1 MSETVKTLPARSEIP
16 QEMKWDV
23 ESVFADDNAWEK
35 AYGECEELLKKADA
49 YNGKLSESPKKLAE
63 FLHYQDEVCQKL
75 EKLYLYANMKQDE
88 DNANPVY
95 QGLCSKI
102 QGLAVNLSAKLAF
115 VNPEI
120 LAMDGEKL
128 EAWLQEDCLKLYT
141 RYIHEITRTAP
152 HIRNAEEEEILALAG
167 DLTSAP
173 RNIFTMFNNAD
184 LKFPVITDEK
194 GEKTEITHGNYI
206 VLMQSQDREVRKAAF
221 EGLYSAYEANQNSL
235 AAMMT
240 ANIKKDLFHT
250 KVRKYPSVLEA
261 ALFGEEIPV
270 KVYEQLIAGVRK
282 NLPAFFEYL
291 RLRKKALGVDE
302 LHMYD
307 IYVPM
312 FNEDEADIPFA
323 EAVETVLAA
332 LAPLGEEYIGIA
344 KKAFSEGWV
353 DVMENRGKTSGAYS
367 SGVYGTK
374 PFILLNYQNNLD
386 SVFTLAHELGHSMHT
401 YYSTNTQ
408 PYVYSDYE
416 IFVAEVASTVNE
428 TLLLRYLLNKET
440 DKNRRLRLIN
450 YYLDQFRGTVFRQTM
465 FGEFEKIVHE
475 HAEKGGALSCEYY
488 RQVYYRLNKDYFGD
502 EMVIDQAIDME
513 WSRIPHFY
521 RSFYVYKYATGF
533 TAASALANGIL
544 SEGKAAVDK
553 YKQFLS
559 GGSSLSPI
567 DLLKVAGVDMEDPAT
582 LDKAF
587 AVYRSFLEDLKAML

>member
-1 MSETVKTLPARSEIP
+1 MTETVKSLPKRSDIP
-16 QEMKWDV
+16 QNMKWDV
-23 ESVFADDNAWEK
+23 ESVFADDKQWDTAYQECSQMLEK
-35 AYGECEELLKKADA
+35 IKNFSGTLGESAQ
-49 YNGKLSESPKKLAE
+49 KLAD
-63 FLHYQDEVCQKL
+63 FLQYQDEVCQKM
-75 EKLYLYANMKQDE
+75 EKLYLYASMKKDE

-95 QGLCSKI
+95 QGLSDRI
-102 QGLAVNLSAKLAF
+102 QTLAVKLSADLAF
-115 VNPEI
+115 ANPEI
-120 LAMDGEKL
+120 LAIDEKKL
-128 EAWLQEDCLKLYT
+128 ADFLKEDCLKLYT

-152 HIRNAEEEEILALAG
+152 HIRNAQEEEILALAG

-184 LKFPVITDEK
+184 LKFPVITDEN

-206 VLMQSQDREVRKAAF
+206 VLMQSPDRNVRKAAF
-221 EGLYSAYEANQNSL
+221 EGLYATYAANKNSL

-240 ANIKKDLFHT
+240 ANIKKDIFHT
-250 KVRKYPSVLEA
+250 KVRNYPSVLEA

-270 KVYEQLIAGVRK
+270 KVYTQLIASVRK
-282 NLPAFFEYL
+282 NLPAFYEYL
-291 RLRKKALGVDE
+291 DIRKKALGVEE

-307 IYVPM
+307 VYVPM
-312 FNEDEADIPFA
+312 FSQQQTQIPYS
-323 EAVETVLAA
+323 EAVETVLNA
-332 LAPLGEEYIGIA
+332 LAPMGEEYISIA

-401 YYSTNTQ
+401 YYSTHNQ

-428 TLLLRYLLNKET
+428 TLLLRYLLDKET
-440 DKNRRLRLIN
+440 DKNRRLRLLN
-450 YYLDQFRGTVFRQTM
+450 YYMDQFRGTVFRQTM
-465 FGEFEKIVHE
+465 FAEFEKIVHE
-475 HAEKGGALSCEYY
+475 HAEAGGALSCEYY
-488 RQVYYRLNKDYFGD
+488 QQVYYKLNQDYFGD
-502 EMVIDQAIDME
+502 NMVVDQAIDME

-544 SEGKAAVDK
+544 TEGKNAVEK

-559 GGSSLSPI
+559 GGCSKSPI
-567 DLLKVAGVDMEDPAT
+567 DLLKIAGVDMEDPET

-587 AVYRSFLEDLKAML
+587 AIYRQFMTEMKNLL

>member
-1 MSETVKTLPARSEIP
+1 MTESIKSLPARAEVP
-16 QEMKWDV
+16 AEMKWDV
-23 ESVFADDNAWEK
+23 ESVFPNDEAWNQ
-35 AYGECEELLKKADA
+35 A
-49 YNGKLSESPKKLAE
+49 YNECAEMLKEAGNFSGTLGKSAQRLAD
-63 FLHYQDEVCQKL
+63 FLLYQDDICQKM

-88 DNANPVY
+88 DNGNPVY
-95 QGLCSKI
+95 QGLVSKI
-102 QGLAVNLSAKLAF
+102 QGLAVNLSAELAF

-120 LAMDGEKL
+120 LAIEPEKL
-128 EAWLQEDCLKLYT
+128 EGWLQEDCLKLYT
-141 RYIHEITRTAP
+141 RYIHEITRMAP
-152 HIRNAEEEEILALAG
+152 HIRNAQEEEILALAG

-184 LKFPVITDEK
+184 LKFPVIADENGNK
-194 GEKTEITHGNYI
+194 VEITHGNYI

-221 EGLYSAYEANQNSL
+221 EGLYSAYEANKNSL

-240 ANIKKDLFHT
+240 ANIKKDLFQSR
-250 KVRKYPSVLEA
+250 VRSYPSVLEA

-270 KVYEQLIAGVRK
+270 KVYEQLIKSVRK

-291 RLRKKALGVDE
+291 QLRKQALGVDR

-312 FNEDEADIPFA
+312 FNEKETEIPY
-323 EAVETVLAA
+323 EKAVETVLQA
-332 LAPLGEEYIGIA
+332 LVPLGEEYICIA

-401 YYSTNTQ
+401 YYSSHTQ

-428 TLLLRYLLNKET
+428 TLLLRYLLDKET
-440 DKNRRLRLIN
+440 DKDRRLRLIN

-475 HAEKGGALSCEYY
+475 HAEQGGALSCEYY
-488 RQVYYRLNKDYFGD
+488 RQVYYQLNKDYFGED
-502 EMVIDQAIDME
+502 MVIDQAIDME

-544 SEGKAAVDK
+544 TEGEAAVAK
-553 YKQFLS
+553 YKEFLS
-559 GGSSLSPI
+559 GGCSRSPI
-567 DLLKVAGVDMEDPAT
+567 DLLKIAGVDMENSAT

-587 AVYRSFLEDLKAML
+587 AVYRRFIDDLKDLI